1 MPKRIHKIISFNE
14 NNLDI
19 GSGVGMSV
27 SAIGNT
33 KIFQVIV
40 PEK

>member
-19 GSGVGMSV
+19 GFEVGMSV
-27 SAIGNT
+27 PMQLVT
-33 KIFQVIV
+33 RFFQVIV